1 MSELQPR
8 DSRCFIP
15 SELHHPNS
23 HKSLGSS
30 EMFWMALCEKPLWQM
45 GPAGQAPSVTST
57 GQLRSDCP
65 HLSRPGGQVC
75 ALQSI
80 QLPCT
85 DQTASTRARLE
96 KGITPEQV
104 CRSKPGYLPLR
115 SFFLCSKQRCTSNFG
130 TGIPGSWQLCSAGK
144 LGGALRGDRESATAE
159 GGEAR
164 VPPSSLG
171 PGIPKVQLL

>member
-30 EMFWMALCEKPLWQM
+30 EMFWVALREKPLWHM

-80 QLPCT
+80 LREDGT
-85 DQTASTRARLE
+85 SSHAHTRLHP
-96 KGITPEQV
+96 PEQ
-104 CRSKPGYLPLR
+104 
-115 SFFLCSKQRCTSNFG
+115 
-130 TGIPGSWQLCSAGK
+130 
-144 LGGALRGDRESATAE
+144 D
-159 GGEAR
+159 
-164 VPPSSLG
+164 
-171 PGIPKVQLL
+171 

>member
-1 MSELQPR
+1 MADGTCWSSTFCDQHRAAALGLSPLVTARRTGLCPTE
-8 DSRCFIP
+8 
-15 SELHHPNS
+15 HP
-23 HKSLGSS
+23 
-30 EMFWMALCEKPLWQM
+30 
-45 GPAGQAPSVTST
+45 
-57 GQLRSDCP
+57 
-65 HLSRPGGQVC
+65 PGGRN
-75 ALQSI
+75 

-85 DQTASTRARLE
+85 HQTASTRARLE